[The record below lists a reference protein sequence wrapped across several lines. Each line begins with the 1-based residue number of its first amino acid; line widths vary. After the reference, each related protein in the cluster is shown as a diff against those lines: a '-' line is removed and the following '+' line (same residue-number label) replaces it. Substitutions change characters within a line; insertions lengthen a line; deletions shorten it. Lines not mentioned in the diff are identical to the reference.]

1 MALAFLL
8 LANLL
13 PLVGVFAWGWSLSD
27 LLLLYWIEN
36 GVVGIYTVAKL
47 LLVQPEG
54 QSPGQRLA
62 SKAFGVPFFIVHY
75 GMFWLVHGLFV
86 VTLFGGM
93 LFGGASPTIPV
104 QPQTFFFA
112 AVIVS
117 WMRADVLAWPVA
129 GLLVSHGVSFLSNY
143 LAQGEYR
150 RQSVNELMGQPYGR
164 VVVLH
169 VTILAGGFLAMLLGQ
184 SQLVLLLF
192 VALKAVVDL
201 WAHLREH
208 GRVSNTAMVE
218 LDETASRLRGG

>member
-13 PLVGVFAWGWSLSD
+13 PLLGVFAWGWSLSD

-93 LFGGASPTIPV
+93 LFGSAGPTIPV
-104 QPQTFFFA
+104 QPQTFFFT

-169 VTILAGGFLAMLLGQ
+169 LTILAGGFLVMLLGQ

-192 VALKAVVDL
+192 VAVKVIVDMR
-201 WAHLREH
+201 AHLHEH
-208 GRVSNTAMVE
+208 GQASSFQPAE
-218 LDETASRLRGG
+218 LGGATS

>member
-47 LLVQPEG
+47 LLVRSEG

-93 LFGGASPTIPV
+93 LFGSAGPTIPV

-169 VTILAGGFLAMLLGQ
+169 LTILAGGFLVMLLGQ

-192 VALKAVVDL
+192 VAVKVIVDMR
-201 WAHLREH
+201 AHLHEH
-208 GRVSNTAMVE
+208 GQASSSQPAE
-218 LDETASRLRGG
+218 LGGATS